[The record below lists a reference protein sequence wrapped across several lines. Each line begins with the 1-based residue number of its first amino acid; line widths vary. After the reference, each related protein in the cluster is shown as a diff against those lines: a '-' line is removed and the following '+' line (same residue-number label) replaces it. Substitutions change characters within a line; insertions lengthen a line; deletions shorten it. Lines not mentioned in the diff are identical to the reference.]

1 MREAIL
7 YNRQAGRLQI
17 LCNQLAPSASNE
29 SMQIVENQ
37 TLETEYLPLSSIP
50 HTTRLFDDYLHHF
63 DRVKQFY
70 AQPPLRQ
77 DWWADEIKKIQYPAE
92 RRKAVAAILER
103 QNREF
108 GAGEKTLSNIQRLR
122 EGATAV
128 VTGQQVGLFGGPM
141 FCILKALT
149 AVTMAEKAGAVPVFW
164 LATEDHDLEEI
175 NTVNLPAGDHLQK
188 FTVNVPHQEGAP
200 VGTIA
205 FTDEITAAVAQV
217 EAIFGKSEISELLA
231 ASYRKGETF
240 GTAFA
245 KFYARIFSDL
255 GIVFLNPLDA
265 ELHRVAQPVFRAALE
280 KSEEINNA
288 LLARNQE
295 LETAGYHAQ
304 VKVTPSHTL
313 CFYFEDGARIP
324 VRHQDGEFF
333 IGERKLAAAELLQ
346 ETERCPEKFSANVL
360 LRPLVQ
366 DYLLPTLCY
375 LGGPSEIAYFAQI
388 EVVYCNLAG
397 RVTPIVPR
405 IFATL
410 VEPRAAKLLDRYQ
423 LSLAD
428 MLNAPE
434 KTREL
439 VAARALPDSILK
451 SFDSAAEHLERA
463 LALLQGPLEK
473 LDRTLVD
480 AAENAGSKMRYQ
492 LQGVRDKA
500 ARAEARKNT
509 EVLRHADEL
518 ITALYPNKELQ
529 EREVGAAYFLLKYG
543 RGVVEQIRSAAR
555 TGCGEHQVVR
565 VQAG

>member
-1 MREAIL
+1 M
-7 YNRQAGRLQI
+7 QI
-17 LCNQLAPSASNE
+17 LCNQSAPSASNE
-29 SMQIVENQ
+29 SMQIVESQ
-37 TLETEYLPLSSIP
+37 TLETERLPFSSIP
-50 HTTRLFDDYLHHF
+50 HTTRLFDDYLHNFEH
-63 DRVKQFY
+63 VKRFY

-108 GAGEKTLSNIQRLR
+108 GAGEKTLANIARLR
-122 EGATAV
+122 EGAAAV

-141 FCILKALT
+141 FCMLKALT
-149 AVTMAEKAGAVPVFW
+149 AVIMAEKAGAVPVFW

-240 GTAFA
+240 GMAFA
-245 KFYARIFSDL
+245 KFYARILSDL
-255 GIVFLNPLDA
+255 GVIFLNPLDA

-280 KSEEINNA
+280 KSEEIN
-288 LLARNQE
+288 QE
-295 LETAGYHAQ
+295 LLTRNHELEASGYHAQ

-313 CFYFEDGARIP
+313 CFCFEDGARIP

-333 IGERKLAAAELLQ
+333 VGDRKLAAAELLQ

-366 DYLLPTLCY
+366 DYLLPTVCY
-375 LGGPSEIAYFAQI
+375 IGGPSEIAYFAQI
-388 EVVYCNLAG
+388 EVVYSKLAG

-410 VEPRAAKLLDRYQ
+410 IEPRAAKLLDRYQ
-423 LSLAD
+423 LSLPD
-428 MLNAPE
+428 LFNTPE

-439 VAARALPDSILK
+439 VASRALPDSILK
-451 SFDSAAEHLERA
+451 SFDLAAEHVEKA
-463 LALLQGPLEK
+463 LALIQGPLEK
-473 LDRTLVD
+473 LDKTLID

-543 RGVVEQIRSAAR
+543 RGVVEQIKSAAR
-555 TGCGEHQVVR
+555 TGCGEHQVIR

>member
-1 MREAIL
+1 
-7 YNRQAGRLQI
+7 
-17 LCNQLAPSASNE
+17 LCNQSAAGASNE
-29 SMQIVENQ
+29 SMQIVESP
-37 TLETEYLPLSSIP
+37 TLETECLPFSSIP
-50 HTTRLFDDYLHHF
+50 HTTRLFDDYLHNF
-63 DRVKQFY
+63 DHVKRFY

-103 QNREF
+103 QNHEF
-108 GAGEKTLSNIQRLR
+108 GAGEKTLANIERLR
-122 EGATAV
+122 QGAAAV

-149 AVTMAEKAGAVPVFW
+149 AVIMAEKAGAVPVFW

-205 FTDEITAAVAQV
+205 FTDEITAAIAQV

-280 KSEEINNA
+280 KSEEINQA

-295 LETAGYHAQ
+295 LEAAGYHAQ

-313 CFYFEDGARIP
+313 CFYFEDGARTP
-324 VRHQDGEFF
+324 VRHQGGEFF

-375 LGGPSEIAYFAQI
+375 AGGPAEIAYFAQI
-388 EVVYCNLAG
+388 EVVYRKLAG

-410 VEPRAAKLLDRYQ
+410 IEPRIAKLLDRYQ
-423 LSLAD
+423 LSLTD
-428 MLNAPE
+428 LFNTPE
-434 KTREL
+434 KTREV

-451 SFDSAAEHLERA
+451 SFDAAAEHLEQA

-473 LDRTLVD
+473 LDKTLID

-529 EREVGAAYFLLKYG
+529 ERELGAAYFLLKYG
-543 RGVVEQIRSAAR
+543 KSVLDQIKTAIH
-555 TGCGEHQVVR
+555 TGCGDHQVVR
-565 VQAG
+565 IQAG

>member
-1 MREAIL
+1 M
-7 YNRQAGRLQI
+7 
-17 LCNQLAPSASNE
+17 
-29 SMQIVENQ
+29 
-37 TLETEYLPLSSIP
+37 ETECLPFSSIP
-50 HTTRLFDDYLHHF
+50 HTTRLFDDYLHNF
-63 DRVKQFY
+63 DRVKRFY

-77 DWWADEIKKIQYPAE
+77 DWWAEEIKKIQYPAE

-103 QNREF
+103 QNRDF
-108 GAGEKTLSNIQRLR
+108 GAGEKTFSNIQRLR
-122 EGATAV
+122 EGAAAL

-149 AVTMAEKAGAVPVFW
+149 AVTMAEKADAVPVFW

-188 FTVNVPHQEGAP
+188 FTVNVPHREGAP

-265 ELHRVAQPVFRAALE
+265 ELHHVAQPVFRAALE
-280 KSEEINNA
+280 KSEEINQS
-288 LLARNQE
+288 LLTRNHE
-295 LETAGYHAQ
+295 LEAAGYHAQ

-313 CFYFEDGARIP
+313 CFCFEDGARIP

-375 LGGPSEIAYFAQI
+375 VGGPAEIAYFAQI
-388 EVVYCNLAG
+388 EVVYCKLAS
-397 RVTPIVPR
+397 RVTPIIPR

-410 VEPRAAKLLDRYQ
+410 IEPRAAKLLDRYQ
-423 LSLAD
+423 LSLTD
-428 MLNAPE
+428 MFNTPE
-434 KTREL
+434 KAREL

-451 SFDSAAEHLERA
+451 SFDSAAEHLEQA

-473 LDRTLVD
+473 LDRTLV
-480 AAENAGSKMRYQ
+480 
-492 LQGVRDKA
+492 
-500 ARAEARKNT
+500 
-509 EVLRHADEL
+509 HA
-518 ITALYPNKELQ
+518 
-529 EREVGAAYFLLKYG
+529 
-543 RGVVEQIRSAAR
+543 
-555 TGCGEHQVVR
+555 
-565 VQAG
+565 

>member
-1 MREAIL
+1 
-7 YNRQAGRLQI
+7 
-17 LCNQLAPSASNE
+17 
-29 SMQIVENQ
+29 MQIVENQ

-217 EAIFGKSEISELLA
+217 EAIFGKSEVSELLA
-231 ASYRKGETF
+231 GSYHKSETF

-265 ELHRVAQPVFRAALE
+265 ELHRVAQAVFRAALE

-295 LETAGYHAQ
+295 LEAAGYHAQ

-313 CFYFEDGARIP
+313 SFYFEDGARIP

-375 LGGPSEIAYFAQI
+375 IGGPSEIAYFAQI
-388 EVVYCNLAG
+388 EVVYRNLAG